1 MNAVMEYVGFQGME
15 NTEEMD
21 RIFRQCVTRPDY
33 LEEYE
38 RMYADFKRLGKGA
51 PAVPF
56 KFKDINGNEVSL
68 ADLKGKY
75 VYVDIWATWC
85 GPCNAEIP
93 KLKELEKKL
102 EGRNICFVS
111 ISCDEDKAAWERFV
125 KEKEMGG
132 IQLHFGGDQNFM
144 ATIKCDG
151 IPRFMLIDREG
162 KFIDSN
168 VTRPSEA
175 ATWKTLEA
183 LPGL

>member
-1 MNAVMEYVGFQGME
+1 MRGQY
-15 NTEEMD
+15 NTNG
-21 RIFRQCVTRPDY
+21 
-33 LEEYE
+33 LE
-38 RMYADFKRLGKGA
+38 RKTLSLPRLGTQETLWN
-51 PAVPF
+51 
-56 KFKDINGNEVSL
+56 KD
-68 ADLKGKY
+68 
-75 VYVDIWATWC
+75 
-85 GPCNAEIP
+85 
-93 KLKELEKKL
+93 
-102 EGRNICFVS
+102 
-111 ISCDEDKAAWERFV
+111 AWERFV

-168 VTRPSEA
+168 MTRPSEA